1 MEVPQADHVLH
12 PLDRGG
18 VHRLDPPLG
27 GQPGLV
33 AVIVHHL
40 DLPALGSNNPGSDG
54 HIELSP

>member
-1 MEVPQADHVLH
+1 MEIPQADHVLH
-12 PLDRGG
+12 PLDRGW
-18 VHRLDPPLG
+18 VHGLDPPLR

-40 DLPALGSNNPGSDG
+40 DLPPFSGDHPGSYG